1 MFIRKHFFVG
11 MLLLTCLSSFAQK
24 GKRTEGSGQD
34 SLPKGSNAGYRLYP
48 VGSDSAHF
56 NTEIAKKLGIEI
68 ATETEIE
75 EVPVDSVELK
85 KKQRRNKWRKKH
97 SPLVA
102 TLASAIIP
110 GAGQAYNRKYWKI
123 PLALGLVG
131 GTGYWMIG
139 NLNTYNKYKEGYFLL
154 DQYDIT
160 KNPERLTDFA
170 QLFPNEIPSLN
181 NIRSKRNLA
190 RDNYES
196 SLIFFS
202 LGYILQITD
211 AFVDAHLTTFDVS
224 DDLSM
229 RVQPLIVP
237 TPIGVVPAVGLCFK
251 FK

>member
-1 MFIRKHFFVG
+1 MFIQKHFFVG

-56 NTEIAKKLGIEI
+56 NEEIKKKLGIGIE
-68 ATETEIE
+68 AEIE
-75 EVPVDSVELK
+75 PIEVKVDTVEWK
-85 KKQRRNKWRKKH
+85 RQQRRNKWRKKH

-102 TLASAIIP
+102 TLASAILP
-110 GAGQAYNRKYWKI
+110 GGGQAYNRKYWKI

-139 NLNTYNKYKEGYFLL
+139 NLNTYKKFQDGYFLL
-154 DQYDIT
+154 DQY
-160 KNPERLTDFA
+160 ERNNDQSKLAEFV

-181 NIRSKRNLA
+181 NIRSKRNQA

-211 AFVDAHLTTFDVS
+211 AFVDSHLTTFDVS

-229 RVQPLIVP
+229 RVQPLIIP